1 LENNQSDNSG
11 GELVLKAGLIIRD
24 NYRLEK
30 EIGEGSMGE
39 VWKATDLIQADG
51 KSRNPFVAI
60 KFWSQDFKQH
70 PDALKVMVREF
81 HRYEMLLHPNIVRAY
96 LLDRIDNTVF
106 IVMEFLQG
114 IPLKEWIKK
123 HPNGIPL
130 EEAKHIIL
138 NMANALSYAHKEGLV
153 HLDFKPANV
162 FYETEQKIAK
172 VIDFGIARLLD
183 KEERDK
189 TLFDPGSLDA
199 LTDAYASYEMLSN
212 SKDPA
217 QRDDIYGLAC
227 VTYKLLSGKHP
238 FGNKDAQEAKNQNLS
253 PDPIEGLNNEQ
264 NEALLRGLAFDRKD
278 RTPTVDEFLA
288 DLDLFPKKKPSNP
301 VAVDVASNSRF
312 QKSPSTKEKPCTKDN
327 KDKKTWFWSFVGV
340 VVLVAAIVGITIYL
354 WPKPFFRDPLKDG
367 GHGPEMA
374 IIPKG
379 SFQSGDKNGDTDE
392 WPVHDVSIKSFAMC
406 RYEVTFEEYDRFADA
421 TDRDKPKDEGWGRG
435 KRPVINVSWDDAK
448 DYVEWLSKQTGKPYG
463 LPSEAQWEYAARAN
477 TTTKYWW
484 GDTASHEYANYES
497 EKTSPVG
504 SFAPN
509 PFGLYDTVGNV
520 WEWVDDPYHDNYKDA
535 PKDGSVWI
543 KEGDGA
549 VLRGGSWYNKAES
562 GRAANRLY
570 SEEYKQAD
578 KLIGFRCIR
587 YPAPDVSRRLRDC
600 DRHFQAGRLISDKG
614 GNAFKCYND
623 VLKKDPTNARALE
636 GLKKIKADYVTK
648 IEDAFLGKQWD
659 EAKRYLKDLRLVNPA
674 SLDELEKRYVSE
686 LKDAFFLEQRD
697 EAKWYLENLRLLNP
711 KSSELAK
718 LETLYV
724 TKIENA
730 LKPKQLDKA
739 KLYLEDLRLIN
750 PKSAKLPELEEL
762 LKKLEEELANE
773 CTSQHSTSKFF
784 QHCLKDGGL
793 GPKMVTIPAGDF
805 WMGDIQGGGET
816 DEKPKHFVS
825 IKKSFAMCRYE
836 VTFEEYDRFADATGR
851 DKPKDKGWGR
861 GKRPVINVSWDDA
874 KAYVDWLSEQTDE
887 SYGLPSEAQWEYAAR
902 AGKTTK
908 YWWGDTASH
917 KYANYGSEKWTEKWS
932 GGLKTGKDK
941 WKNTSPVGSFEPN
954 PFGLYDMVGNVWEW
968 VADPYHDNYNGAPKD
983 GSVWKKD
990 GGKAVLRG
998 GSWYNKAE
1006 WCRVANRYHYLEDEP
1021 HDEHIGFRCSLK
1033 LE

>member
-1 LENNQSDNSG
+1 VENNQSDNSG
-11 GELVLKAGLIIRD
+11 GELVLKPGLVIRD
-24 NYRLEK
+24 NYRLEEK
-30 EIGEGSMGE
+30 LGEGSMGE
-39 VWKATDLIQADG
+39 VWKATDLIQEDG

-60 KFWSQDFKQH
+60 KFLSQDFKQH
-70 PDALKVMVREF
+70 PDALKAQVREF
-81 HRYEMLLHPNIVRAY
+81 DRYNRLTHPNIVKARNLERFDSSY
-96 LLDRIDNTVF
+96 F
-106 IVMEFLQG
+106 MVMEFLQG

-123 HPNGIPL
+123 HQKGLSLI
-130 EEAKHIIL
+130 EAEPIIKD
-138 NMANALSYAHKEGLV
+138 MGQALAHVHQEGLA
-153 HLDFKPANV
+153 HLDFKPGNV
-162 FYETEQKIAK
+162 LFDPDKNLTK

-183 KEERDK
+183 KKKRDE
-189 TLFDPGSLDA
+189 TLFDPGTLQA
-199 LTDAYASYEMLSN
+199 FTAPYASYEMLSN
-212 SKDPA
+212 PHDYKPEP
-217 QRDDIYGLAC
+217 RDDVYALAC
-227 VTYKLLSGKHP
+227 VTYELLSGKHP
-238 FGNKDAQEAKNQNLS
+238 FNKEKATEAAKNKLS
-253 PDPIEGLNNEQ
+253 PKPIESLNKQQ
-264 NEALLRGLAFDRKD
+264 NKALLRGLAFYRKD
-278 RTPTVDEFLA
+278 RTPTVAKFLA
-288 DLDLFPKKKPSNP
+288 GLF
-301 VAVDVASNSRF
+301 
-312 QKSPSTKEKPCTKDN
+312 EKTP
-327 KDKKTWFWSFVGV
+327 WSFYVARLIVGV

-374 IIPKG
+374 IIPEG
-379 SFQSGDKNGDTDE
+379 SFQRGDKNGDTDE
-392 WPVHDVSIKSFAMC
+392 WPVHEVSIKSFAMC

-421 TDRDKPKDEGWGRG
+421 TGREKPKDEGWGRG

-448 DYVEWLSKQTGKPYG
+448 AYVEWLSEQTGKPYG
-463 LPSEAQWEYAARAN
+463 LPSEAQWEYAARAG

-509 PFGLYDTVGNV
+509 PFGLYDTMGNV

-730 LKPKQLDKA
+730 LKQKQLDKA
-739 KLYLEDLRLIN
+739 KRSLEDLRLIN
-750 PKSAKLPELEEL
+750 PKSPKLPELENKL
-762 LKKLEEELANE
+762 AKLEEKLKKG
-773 CTSQHSTSKFF
+773 CTSQYSTSKFF

-917 KYANYGSEKWTEKWS
+917 KHANYGREKCCA
-932 GGLKTGKDK
+932 GLKTGKDK

-954 PFGLYDMVGNVWEW
+954 PFGLYDMLGNVWEW

-983 GSVWKKD
+983 GNVWKK
-990 GGKAVLRG
+990 GGEKAVLRG

-1006 WCRVANRYHYLEDEP
+1006 WCRAANRYHYLEDEP
-1021 HDEHIGFRCSLK
+1021 HNDHIGFRCSLK
-1033 LE
+1033 PK